1 MMVPIVGGLATGEKV
16 VSKGFSSFR
25 KFQKHYGKAGNGMEW
40 HHIVEQRPSNL
51 SQFGPEMIHNP
62 NNIIKLPKDIH
73 RKISGYYSS
82 IQKET
87 DYMRVRDWLNRKS
100 YEFQYEYGLEVLKRY
115 GY

>member
-1 MMVPIVGGLATGEKV
+1 MSVCIICISTKKPSVQGGIEDRITGSCFQIYKRSSPILWRSGSLRTVP
-16 VSKGFSSFR
+16 
-25 KFQKHYGKAGNGMEW
+25 KFPY
-40 HHIVEQRPSNL
+40 
-51 SQFGPEMIHNP
+51 
-62 NNIIKLPKDIH
+62 NIIKLPKDIH

-87 DYMRVRDWLNRKS
+87 DYMRVRDWLNGKS

>member
-1 MMVPIVGGLATGEKV
+1 MTKNRYQLWSHVLGESESLRTVPD
-16 VSKGFSSFR
+16 F
-25 KFQKHYGKAGNGMEW
+25 
-40 HHIVEQRPSNL
+40 PNL

-87 DYMRVRDWLNRKS
+87 DYMRVRDWLNGKS

>member
-1 MMVPIVGGLATGEKV
+1 MQRYFFYFIEQNNSQKNGSFKTCPCDSWE
-16 VSKGFSSFR
+16 SKTCPCDSF
-25 KFQKHYGKAGNGMEW
+25 
-40 HHIVEQRPSNL
+40 
-51 SQFGPEMIHNP
+51 
-62 NNIIKLPKDIH
+62 KLPKDIH

-87 DYMRVRDWLNRKS
+87 DYMRVRDWLNGKS